1 MHKNQKSKHG
11 RRTFADGVAQLN
23 RESGGLLRVE
33 IIRPQDV
40 FALACAVFSGDGRAL
55 ARLTAVL
62 ESSERIRRMARESPA
77 LCLCCPRSIRDPQA
91 TLAILAPENDAA
103 TVRICSAICA
113 KCSDGTTDEVLARA
127 AAAYQKTWP
136 GLRTVGPVTH
146 PAGGNA

>member
-40 FALACAVFSGDGRAL
+40 FALSCAVFSGDGRAL

-77 LCLCCPRSIRDPQA
+77 ICLCCPNSIRDPQA

-103 TVRICSAICA
+103 TVTICSAICA
-113 KCSDGTTDEVLARA
+113 RCSTGSPSQVLERA
-127 AAAYQKTWP
+127 AAAYQQVWP
-136 GLRTVGPVTH
+136 GLRCIEITH
-146 PAGGNA
+146 SAGGNA